1 MSDQETPAK
10 TRSTVGLDRLPQS
23 REGWLQL
30 VDNETAKAW
39 QAGYA
44 QGCKRSADLTRT
56 ELYQLLEYAQQC
68 ENEGW
73 YWGNAEQFRRRH
85 DKLKAWI
92 NARID
97 VAASK

>member
-1 MSDQETPAK
+1 MSGQATPAK
-10 TRSTVGLDRLPQS
+10 ARPTDGLDRLPQS
-23 REGWLQL
+23 TEGWLHL

-44 QGCKRSADLTRT
+44 QGQKRSADLTRT
-56 ELYQLLEYAQQC
+56 ELEQLLAYAQHS

-73 YWGNAEQFRRRH
+73 YWGNAKQFRQRH

-92 NARID
+92 TARID
-97 VAASK
+97 AAASR